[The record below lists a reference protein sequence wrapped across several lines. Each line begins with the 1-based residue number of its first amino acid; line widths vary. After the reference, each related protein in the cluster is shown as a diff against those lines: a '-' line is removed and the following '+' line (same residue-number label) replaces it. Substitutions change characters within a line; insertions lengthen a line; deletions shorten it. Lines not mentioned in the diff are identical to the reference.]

1 MREDI
6 AVVSVLDEALAA
18 FPKDKAGNAACRQ
31 FATDLLL
38 TGKAYSPLGEIV
50 ELFHPAEEGPLLEDR
65 PRPEKENYPEVEPPL
80 PLVACRTCKHWA
92 GDRTSMDTW
101 GLCCVDE
108 LVKASRPGFYCFRR
122 EPFLEDLPTN
132 PRPYQPEAK

>member
-6 AVVSVLDEALAA
+6 DEALAA
-18 FPKDKAGNAACRQ
+18 FPKNRAGNAACRQ

-38 TGKAYSPLGEIV
+38 TGKAYSPWGEII
-50 ELFHPAEEGPLLEDR
+50 ELFHPAEEEQP
-65 PRPEKENYPEVEPPL
+65 PEEEHCPEVKPPL

-122 EPFLEDLPTN
+122 EPLNE
-132 PRPYQPEAK
+132 

>member
-1 MREDI
+1 MICKVTETDNSMREDI
-6 AVVSVLDEALAA
+6 DEALSA
-18 FPKDKAGNAACRQ
+18 FPKNRDGNAACRQ

-38 TGKAYSPLGEIV
+38 TGKAYSPWGEII
-50 ELFHPAEEGPLLEDR
+50 ELLPPPEEEQPAEEEHC
-65 PRPEKENYPEVEPPL
+65 PEVEPPL

-122 EPFLEDLPTN
+122 EPLNE
-132 PRPYQPEAK
+132 